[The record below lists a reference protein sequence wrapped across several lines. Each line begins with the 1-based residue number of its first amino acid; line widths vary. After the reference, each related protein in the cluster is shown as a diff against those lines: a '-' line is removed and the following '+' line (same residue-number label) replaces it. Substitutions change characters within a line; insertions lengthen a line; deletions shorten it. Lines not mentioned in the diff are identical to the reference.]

1 MRKTAL
7 GIALMLAACTTPLR
21 DDEGRLSADMFED
34 IPAPESA
41 VYVTRNNQS
50 FSYRSSTFRCGK
62 FVYEYQGS
70 AEDVTRFYSETMAN
84 PPYSWTLAST
94 ESPGSGSTTLV
105 FTKND
110 DRCTVDIDRVRR
122 PNIDRKNNIAIR
134 VRVNYRG

>member
-1 MRKTAL
+1 MAAV
-7 GIALMLAACTTPLR
+7 GIALMLAACATPPR
-21 DDEGRLSADMFED
+21 DDGGRLSADMFED

-41 VYVTRNNQS
+41 VYVTRDNRS

-70 AEDVTRFYSETMAN
+70 ADDVTRFYAETMAN
-84 PPYSWTLAST
+84 PPYSWTLSAT

-110 DRCTVDIDRVRR
+110 DRCTVDIDRVPR
-122 PNIDRKNNIAIR
+122 PNIDKKNNIEIR